1 MAKKNKESTP
11 VVYYYTV
18 DEDGRVWALLPSK
31 KKLQIKAVH
40 PMVVRRIIGAFPA
53 PKIPTVDVEIG
64 STGAAQRFAK
74 ERDPDF
80 LQAQMEWQ
88 SKLAVAMMTR
98 FVLDAVVVPEGDEW
112 AWKLRETGV
121 PVPTDG
127 ADRQWAY
134 IEEAHIELLE
144 NAEEQSAFLSA
155 VRQVSVPSEAGIE
168 AARRRFR
175 DQLEE
180 NEAGGSEDTRGGV
193 QDKP

>member
-1 MAKKNKESTP
+1 MAKKQKKSASVEL
-11 VVYYYTV
+11 YYEL
-18 DEDGRVWALLPSK
+18 DEGGRAWVRLPSE

-53 PKIPTVDVEIG
+53 PAIPTIDVEIG
-64 STGAAQRFAK
+64 DTGTAQKFTK
-74 ERDPDF
+74 ERDPAF

-88 SKLAVAMMTR
+88 SKLAAAMMTR
-98 FVLDAVVVPEGDEW
+98 FILDAVVVPEDDKW

-121 PVPTDG
+121 PVPADG

-134 IEEAHIELLE
+134 VEEAHIGLLE
-144 NAEEQSAFLSA
+144 DPEEQTAFLSA

-175 DQLEE
+175 DQLEGSE
-180 NEAGGSEDTRGGV
+180 TGGSGDTRGGL
-193 QDKP
+193 QDEP